1 MENTAMVKSP
11 MKKEAYRKHF
21 QERKEWY
28 DRVQKDPMRLQ
39 YHIQPPMGWL
49 NDPNGLCQKDG
60 IYHIYFQYCPFYPE
74 LGSIFWG
81 HMTTKDFIHYDEH

>member
-60 IYHIYFQYCPFYPE
+60 IYHIYFQYCPF
-74 LGSIFWG
+74 
-81 HMTTKDFIHYDEH
+81 